1 MKRQFKTIVSIVMIL
16 LTTAVLAQD
25 GSVRTV
31 FKKGVTNSGG
41 YGALTNKFT
50 TIRGKFTNMSGIYGG
65 WFINHRFMVGAGASA
80 MTNNLRVPVQY
91 RADPL
96 RDLSYEYGQ
105 VGLVTE
111 YVIGSDKP
119 IHLAFSLFSGAGF
132 TLQYERYGW
141 HSGNDPEDIRDE
153 NWFFVAEPGVQLEVN
168 LFKWMRLSP
177 GISYRKSFG
186 SDGLGL
192 KDKDISNI
200 SYNATLKFGKF

>member
-1 MKRQFKTIVSIVMIL
+1 MKRQLRTIVSIVMIL
-16 LTTAVLAQD
+16 LSEAAFAQD

-80 MTNNLRVPVQY
+80 MTNNLRVPQQY
-91 RADPL
+91 KVDPL

-132 TLQYERYGW
+132 TVQYERYGW
-141 HSGNDPEDIRDE
+141 NNGNDPADVRDE

-168 LFKWMRLSP
+168 LFKWMRFSP

-192 KDKDISNI
+192 DDKDISNVTY
-200 SYNATLKFGKF
+200 SATLKFGRF